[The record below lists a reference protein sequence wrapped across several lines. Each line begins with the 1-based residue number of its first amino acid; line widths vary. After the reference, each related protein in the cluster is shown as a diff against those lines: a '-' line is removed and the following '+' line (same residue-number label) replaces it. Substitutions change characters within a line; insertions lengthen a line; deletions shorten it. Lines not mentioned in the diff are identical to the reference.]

1 MLLSSSSHTT
11 TLITILLLTF
21 IFSLVS
27 TTTSAFFGQVSITKQ
42 RRQQQRLQ
50 LDPIVPAYPQQ
61 PPHAGCHFRPTHP
74 GTAINHKGPRRKN
87 RFFEGWYYRLTL
99 QDGVSFAFI
108 FSIEDPK
115 DNSPL
120 SLCCCQ
126 IMGPNDEYLLQADP
140 DHTKFWAW
148 QHQQGLGCTFEF
160 INDDDEADE
169 ENAWTTMI
177 DPDEY
182 QSKVKTGFQMT
193 PNRLQGK
200 IMGHDGSLGTTVYDG
215 GIPGSCDFDIDI
227 VPLVGWGDHN
237 NNNNAQKST
246 AGWLAKYAVFEPHW
260 QVTLADARASGSIR
274 WKNTTYTFTN
284 APFYAEKNWG
294 GAFPTKWYWT
304 QCNSF
309 HLDDKPL
316 AVTAGGGTRQ
326 IPMGQ
331 TEDLGMVS
339 VHYDG
344 IMYEAT
350 PWIGTMQ
357 WDVSP
362 WGMWNMTG
370 RSTKGERP
378 FEVALFSTS
387 DKPGVVL
394 RVPSS
399 KGMVYFCRDSFS
411 TNTTL
416 SLWELVWDKS
426 LGEYVRGKTIIDE
439 ARSTQAAVEVGGGPW
454 WDRWKGESNMK
465 QPFKGLVRFP
475 YRVANLRRRLMQR

>member
-1 MLLSSSSHTT
+1 
-11 TLITILLLTF
+11 
-21 IFSLVS
+21 
-27 TTTSAFFGQVSITKQ
+27 
-42 RRQQQRLQ
+42 
-50 LDPIVPAYPQQ
+50 
-61 PPHAGCHFRPTHP
+61 
-74 GTAINHKGPRRKN
+74 
-87 RFFEGWYYRLTL
+87 
-99 QDGVSFAFI
+99 
-108 FSIEDPK
+108 
-115 DNSPL
+115 
-120 SLCCCQ
+120 
-126 IMGPNDEYLLQADP
+126 
-140 DHTKFWAW
+140 
-148 QHQQGLGCTFEF
+148 
-160 INDDDEADE
+160 
-169 ENAWTTMI
+169 
-177 DPDEY
+177 
-182 QSKVKTGFQMT
+182 
-193 PNRLQGK
+193 
-200 IMGHDGSLGTTVYDG
+200 
-215 GIPGSCDFDIDI
+215 
-227 VPLVGWGDHN
+227 
-237 NNNNAQKST
+237 
-246 AGWLAKYAVFEPHW
+246 
-260 QVTLADARASGSIR
+260 
-274 WKNTTYTFTN
+274 
-284 APFYAEKNWG
+284 
-294 GAFPTKWYWT
+294 
-304 QCNSF
+304 
-309 HLDDKPL
+309 
-316 AVTAGGGTRQ
+316 
-326 IPMGQ
+326 MGQ